1 MEEVLKMKLENMTL
15 QQKIGQMLVIGFNG
29 IEVNDRIIRA
39 IRNYHIGN
47 IILFAGN
54 FKNPKQL
61 YNLNKELQILALKEN
76 GLPLFIT
83 IDQEGEMVTRITN
96 GATFFPGNMAL
107 SAGGNEEDA
116 YLYGKYSGEEL
127 KALGI
132 NFNLAPVLDVNN
144 NKDNP
149 VIGVRSY
156 GKNPQRVSKLGSA
169 YIKGLQENGII
180 ATGKHFPGHGDTSVD
195 SHLDLS
201 SVNHNKD
208 RLEKVELYPFKEAIK
223 MGIKAIMS
231 AHVMFPAYED
241 RKLPATLSDKVLTG
255 LLRNKLNFNGLIVTD
270 CMEMK
275 AIDSYFG
282 TVEAAVM
289 SIKAGADMICIS
301 HTEKKQIGVLNR
313 IIEKVESKG
322 IGGERINESVTRIIK
337 FKSEI
342 DIESF
347 INSSY
352 EIVDN
357 IINSNTH
364 KEFSEKISNNSITI
378 VRDNGLL
385 PIKKEEEILVISTNA
400 QVLTGIDDSIE
411 DRSINTSFSK
421 EFSNCETEI
430 MDLKPSKEEIGYL
443 VRKARGKCKV
453 IVCTY
458 NGNLNIEQ
466 IELVNEIYKINRN
479 IIMIPMRNPYDAVNL
494 NHIPCILL
502 AYEYTPISIKSILKV
517 VKGEIEGKGIC
528 PVTL

>member
-1 MEEVLKMKLENMTL
+1 MEIENMNL
-15 QQKIGQMLVIGFNG
+15 QQKIGQMLVVGFDG
-29 IEVNDRIIRA
+29 TEVNDRIIRA
-39 IRNYHIGN
+39 IRDYHIGN
-47 IILFAGN
+47 IILFARN
-54 FKNPKQL
+54 FKNPEQL
-61 YNLNKELQILALKEN
+61 YNLNKELQRISLKEN

-83 IDQEGEMVTRITN
+83 VDQEGGMVTRITN

-116 YLYGKYSGEEL
+116 YMCGKYCGEEL
-127 KALGI
+127 KAIGI

-156 GKNPQRVSKLGSA
+156 GENPARVSKLGSA
-169 YIKGLQENGII
+169 YIKGLQESGII

-201 SVNHNKD
+201 SVNHNRD
-208 RLEKVELYPFKEAIK
+208 RLEEVELYPFKEAIK
-223 MGIKAIMS
+223 SGIKAIMS

-241 RKLPATLSDKVLTG
+241 RRLPATLSDKVLTG
-255 LLRNKLNFNGLIVTD
+255 LLRNRLNFNGLIVTD

-275 AIDSYFG
+275 AIDNYFG
-282 TVEAAVM
+282 TEEAATM
-289 SIKAGADMICIS
+289 AIKAGADMIFIS
-301 HTEKKQIGVLNR
+301 HTDEKQIGALNK
-313 IIEKVESKG
+313 IIIKVKAGQIEE
-322 IGGERINESVTRIIK
+322 ERINESVRRIIG

-342 DIESF
+342 DVEDF

-352 EIVDN
+352 EKVKD
-357 IINSNTH
+357 IIDSNTH
-364 KEFSEKISNNSITI
+364 KEFSERVSNNSITI

-385 PIKKEEEILVISTNA
+385 PVKKEEDILIISTNA

-411 DRSINTSFSK
+411 DRSINASFNK
-421 EFSNCETEI
+421 EFSNCETEL
-430 MDLKPSKEEIGYL
+430 MNLRPSKEEIELL
-443 VRKARGKCKV
+443 VKKAKGKGKV
-453 IVCTY
+453 IICTY
-458 NGNLNIEQ
+458 NANLNMEQ
-466 IELVNEIYKINRN
+466 IELVNEIYKINN
-479 IIMIPMRNPYDAVNL
+479 DIIMISMRNPYDVVNIE
-494 NHIPCILL
+494 HIPCVIL